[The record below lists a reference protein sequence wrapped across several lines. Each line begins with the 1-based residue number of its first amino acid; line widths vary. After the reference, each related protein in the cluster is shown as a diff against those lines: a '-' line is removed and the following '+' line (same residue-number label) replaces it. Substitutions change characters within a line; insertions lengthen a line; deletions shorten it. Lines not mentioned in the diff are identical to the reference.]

1 MNDTNGLMGNSR
13 ERGVLERMMERAQA
27 YIASRTPE
35 HWVMFLVG
43 LVIGLILG

>member
-1 MNDTNGLMGNSR
+1 MNETNGLMGSSGDK
-13 ERGVLERMMERAQA
+13 GVLERMLERAQE